1 MLPVCRPRSGG
12 ASDSRSLS
20 RTSIPPRVHS
30 LRHMH
35 HAQRHCLAARIT
47 GGHIWVTPPGS
58 PAAMSDSTA
67 QTSGFGLMLTQAGW
81 STIRDGLRMGKPA
94 RLTVHGAVDA
104 VELQWNPDDA
114 EVPEIRDRRAMSFEH
129 GRNRTE

>member
-1 MLPVCRPRSGG
+1 MELIDSQFAVSLDAAMRSVEGIGPWLEAGWPTDAACVPARSGG

-58 PAAMSDSTA
+58 PTAMSDSTA
-67 QTSGFGLMLTQAGW
+67 QTSGFGLMLTQA
-81 STIRDGLRMGKPA
+81 
-94 RLTVHGAVDA
+94 
-104 VELQWNPDDA
+104 
-114 EVPEIRDRRAMSFEH
+114 
-129 GRNRTE
+129 